1 MQSSPTDMGDI
12 PVKIKGGDF
21 LMGPKF
27 FFLTLVFLLTPA
39 ITLAQTQ
46 VLQEKEGIY
55 AVIKD
60 AQGERVEGYLRFYP
74 EELTVSTKDNQ
85 EKSIPLKII
94 QSIKLEKVHGGIP
107 GADQPGGEVYYS
119 VRLQNSQELF
129 TLSKKYTFSLST
141 SIGLVTKTLDPEV
154 ANRSSGRSPSE
165 QPFIREESVVFS
177 LEFKF

>member
-1 MQSSPTDMGDI
+1 MGS
-12 PVKIKGGDF
+12 
-21 LMGPKF
+21 KF
-27 FFLTLVFLLTPA
+27 FFLTLLFLLAPA

-46 VLQEKEGIY
+46 IPQEKESIY
-55 AVIKD
+55 AVLKD
-60 AQGERVEGYLRFYP
+60 MQGERIEGYLRFYP
-74 EELTVSTKDNQ
+74 EEITVSTKDNQ

-129 TLSKKYTFSLST
+129 TLNKKYTFSLST
-141 SIGLVTKTLDPEV
+141 SIGLVTKTIDPEMAKGV
-154 ANRSSGRSPSE
+154 SSRSQSE
-165 QPFIREESVVFS
+165 QPFVRDKGVVFS